1 MVTTSKSGYRPH
13 SIEYR
18 RIQQVDVPDTYTL
31 RELVAGMEGDIGVSV
46 FNPSQ
51 RRKRTLQCSTK
62 SARPSLVR

>member
-31 RELVAGMEGDIGVSV
+31 RELVAVWKMTLVCPCLTLLRGGKGPCSA
-46 FNPSQ
+46 Q
-51 RRKRTLQCSTK
+51 RK
-62 SARPSLVR
+62 VRAQA

>member
-31 RELVAGMEGDIGVSV
+31 RELVAGMEDDIGAVSYTHL
-46 FNPSQ
+46 
-51 RRKRTLQCSTK
+51 RAHET
-62 SARPSLVR
+62 